1 MLHCTV
7 CFYCSM
13 TELATCHCFLVTG
26 QLYWVKILV
35 PQPKPMKVQSHDFR
49 CQRKVLS
56 LCHPFLNMPYFF
68 ILFSSPL
75 YYILFCAQLIVLTSF
90 WSSSSPFPLIPFI
103 LFTQAIPF
111 CHFSSTRS
119 HPHPSIYPDSCFQTP
134 EPKAYFTGSGFP
146 LLVLGG
152 GRSDWHKPS
161 KSSINERVGG
171 EGGKLTQ

>member
-13 TELATCHCFLVTG
+13 TELATCHSFLVTG

-56 LCHPFLNMPYFF
+56 LCHPFLNMPSFF

-75 YYILFCAQLIVLTSF
+75 YYILFCAQLIVLTSV
-90 WSSSSPFPLIPFI
+90 WSSSSPFSSHPLYPLYPGHPFLSLLLHPLSSPPFYLSRLLLSDSWTRS
-103 LFTQAIPF
+103 LFYGEWFPTPDTPGVGGGEWLTQAIQIF
-111 CHFSSTRS
+111 
-119 HPHPSIYPDSCFQTP
+119 
-134 EPKAYFTGSGFP
+134 
-146 LLVLGG
+146 
-152 GRSDWHKPS
+152 
-161 KSSINERVGG
+161 N
-171 EGGKLTQ
+171 